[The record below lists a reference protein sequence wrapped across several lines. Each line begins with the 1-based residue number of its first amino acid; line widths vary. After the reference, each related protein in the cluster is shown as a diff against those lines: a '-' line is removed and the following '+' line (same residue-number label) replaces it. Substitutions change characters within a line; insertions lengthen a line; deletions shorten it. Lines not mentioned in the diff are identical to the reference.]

1 MALNPH
7 FNNFGFTATQNL
19 TEDLI
24 IESIKIYGVETYYL
38 PRTLVNEDV
47 IMGSDDLSKFESA
60 IPIEMYVKNV
70 EGYEGQG
77 EFLSRFGLQIQD
89 NVTFTVS
96 KKRFEQE
103 ASTLDPL
110 RPKEG
115 DLLWFPMAQDLFE
128 IKFVEHEEV
137 FYQMGKLMTYS
148 ISCERFIY
156 SDEDLNTGVEEIDDL
171 EITNSTNIPILMV
184 AGGTGDFTVGETVTG
199 SIGSNIAEVA
209 SWDPTTRYLRIF
221 NFDGEFINGEI
232 VTGDTS
238 GAIHTIE
245 EVNYQKLNTDEN
257 DEDNFDI
264 QLGSDDIFDFSEND
278 PFSEGFY

>member
-24 IESIKIYGVETYYL
+24 IEAIKIYGVETYYL
-38 PRTLVNEDV
+38 PRTLVNEDI

-96 KKRFEQE
+96 RKRFEQE
-103 ASTLDPL
+103 GSTLDPL

-156 SDEDLNTGVEEIDDL
+156 SDEDFDTGVQEIDDI
-171 EITNSTNIPILMV
+171 EKTNSTNIPILMLV
-184 AGGTGDFTVGETVTG
+184 GGSGDFTVGETVTG
-199 SIGSNIAEVA
+199 SIGTNTAEVA
-209 SWDPTTRYLRIF
+209 SWDAATRYLRIF
-221 NFDGEFINGEI
+221 NFDGEFVNGEI
-232 VTGDTS
+232 ITGDTS

-245 EVNYQKLNTDEN
+245 EINYQDLITDDA
-257 DEDNFDI
+257 DEDNLDI
-264 QLGSDDIFDFSEND
+264 QLGSDGIFDFSEND
-278 PFSEGFY
+278 PFSEGLY